1 MPQDLNIQQYRC
13 ENLEPRMLDKFMATQ
28 LTKIFPSLCETG
40 SLSELLCLEELAI
53 GHRLLA
59 LVRLIEFRAE

>member
-13 ENLEPRMLDKFMATQ
+13 ENLKSPILDMFMATQ
-28 LTKIFPSLCETG
+28 LTKTFPSLCGTE

-53 GHRLLA
+53 GYRFLA